1 VLQENQKDQLMV
13 VKANSLVEASYRL
26 DLMEQRLIL
35 AAIGEGREADTLLN
49 AETITI
55 TAKDFLSMFPDVQEK
70 DVYSQ
75 LKAARK
81 RLFGRYVTI
90 RDIHPETGLPR
101 VNEVRWLSSS
111 SYIDGAGMIQ
121 IRFAP
126 EIVPYIARLS
136 KSESYTKY
144 RIEKIGR
151 MTSAHAI
158 RLYELLAQYLAAGRR
173 ELKLTELKQ
182 MLGIAGEY
190 GAIKDFKKRVL
201 EPATQQINEF
211 SDIEVT
217 YTQRKTGV
225 AVTHLIFDIKAKAE
239 AKTKPSTPKKASKR
253 PTVDRE
259 YVERHAR
266 PGESYD
272 QAYRRLL
279 EDAGQQALP
288 LESEPKCEGE
298 QSCLK
303 PARKVL
309 QQGLTYMDWKCS
321 NCGGSGRSTWD

>member
-1 VLQENQKDQLMV
+1 MWQENEKDQLMV

-35 AAIGEGREADTLLN
+35 AAIGEGRETDALLN
-49 AETITI
+49 AGSITI
-55 TAKDFLSMFPDVQEK
+55 SAKDFLAMFPDVQEK
-70 DVYSQ
+70 DVYRH

-90 RDIHPETGLPR
+90 HDTHPETGLPR

-126 EIVPYIARLS
+126 EIVPYIARLGQ
-136 KSESYTKY
+136 SEGYTKY

-151 MTSAHAI
+151 MTSTHAI

-173 ELKLTELKQ
+173 ELKLVELKQ

-190 GAIKDFKKRVL
+190 SAIKDLKKRVL
-201 EPATQQINEF
+201 EPSIQQINEF
-211 SDIEVT
+211 SDIEVA

-225 AVTHLIFDIKAKAE
+225 AVTHLIFDIKPKVE
-239 AKTKPSTPKKASKR
+239 AKPKPSTLKKTTKR
-253 PTVDRE
+253 PMVDRD

-279 EDAGQQALP
+279 EDAGQQSLP
-288 LESEPKCEGE
+288 LESEPKCNGD
-298 QSCLK
+298 QSCLR
-303 PARKVL
+303 PVRKVL
-309 QQGLTYMDWKCS
+309 QQGQTYMDWKCS
-321 NCGGSGRSTWD
+321 NCGGGGRSTWD